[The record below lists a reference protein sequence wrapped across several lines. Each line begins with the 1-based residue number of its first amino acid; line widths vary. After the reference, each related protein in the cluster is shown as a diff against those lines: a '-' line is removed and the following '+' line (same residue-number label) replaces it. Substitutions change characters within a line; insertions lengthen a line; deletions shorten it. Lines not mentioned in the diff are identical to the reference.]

1 LRARVLVRGKPF
13 LRHPQPMNRA
23 MKSRVVQ
30 VARLTAIAGVLCA
43 GAGSIATAQEDG
55 TTVASTGVKVAQSTV
70 TRNRPPATA
79 KKPTDEATNGATPA
93 PAYQFYAEAHFSE
106 SYVNNA
112 SGLAR
117 GARSDFITSLG
128 LSAHVRDLTSRATL
142 IGDYT
147 FNADFYSNGRQ
158 PTQFTNH
165 LLALADISAIPEY
178 LTIGAKAFARPVVTS
193 NLGIITAG
201 DRLVANGFHSS
212 YGFVLEP
219 NLKLR
224 FANFA
229 DSQTIPLYGATF
241 FTRPAGSGPDEIIPG
256 VRGPEDMTTRGVTQR
271 FTSGEDFSRL
281 SWNAIGVFVETKR
294 KQGLLSDKEG
304 TSTVKY
310 AISHEFSLLA
320 TWGYAAITNTTPLAH
335 NVSGLIAMGG
345 FSLKLGPDLDLEIE
359 VGQKYRDI
367 SYFGSLRYNLSPRTS
382 IVGSANDT
390 ITTPEGQLLDSLDN
404 LITTP
409 NGDLTSNDSLLGN
422 GLPASLSS
430 FDFQSLGNL
439 SFNQNISRNQTASL
453 AFLADLERNHFNFSV
468 FYLRRTF
475 LSGILFGPPQTDAW
489 GARAQFSRD
498 ITPVLVGS
506 VRASYNTT
514 QELGGTA
521 RIFTTGA
528 DLRYSLTPDM
538 EVSFRGD
545 YLDRHSSVAL
555 EKLSPFTGSL
565 RDYRFTIYLSRK
577 F

>member
-1 LRARVLVRGKPF
+1 
-13 LRHPQPMNRA
+13 

-30 VARLTAIAGVLCA
+30 VARLTAIAGVVCA
-43 GAGSIATAQEDG
+43 GTGTFALAQEGGVTD
-55 TTVASTGVKVAQSTV
+55 ASTGVKVAQSTV
-70 TRNRPPATA
+70 TRNRPAATA
-79 KKPTDEATNGATPA
+79 KKPTDATTNSATPA
-93 PAYQFYAEAHFSE
+93 PAYQFYAEAHLSE

-112 SGLAR
+112 SGFA
-117 GARSDFITSLG
+117 GGSRSDLITSLG
-128 LSAHVRDLTSRATL
+128 VGAHVRDLTSRATL
-142 IGDYT
+142 VGDYT
-147 FNADFYSNGRQ
+147 FNADFYANGRQ
-158 PTQFTNH
+158 PTQFTNR

-178 LTIGAKAFARPVVTS
+178 LSIGAKAFATPVVTS

-219 NLKLR
+219 ILKLN
-224 FANFA
+224 FGTFA

-241 FTRPAGSGPDEIIPG
+241 FTRPAGSEPDVIIPG
-256 VRGPEDMTTRGVTQR
+256 VSGPEDMTTRGVTQR

-281 SWNAIGVFVETKR
+281 SWNVIGVFVETKR

-304 TSTVKY
+304 SNTLKY

-320 TWGYAAITNTTPLAH
+320 TWGYAAITNTTPLAQ

-345 FSLKLGPDLDLEIE
+345 FSLNLGPDLDLEIE
-359 VGQKYRDI
+359 VGQKYGGI
-367 SYFGSLRYNLSPRTS
+367 SYLGSLRYNLSPRTS

-390 ITTPEGQLLDSLDN
+390 ITTPEGELLDN
-404 LITTP
+404 LDNLTTTP
-409 NGDLTSNDSLLGN
+409 NGDLTSNDNLLGN

-439 SFNQNISRNQTASL
+439 SFDQNISRDQTASL
-453 AFLADLERNHFNFSV
+453 AFLSDLDRNHFNVSA

-489 GARAQFSRD
+489 GARASFSRD

-514 QELGGTA
+514 QELGGIA
-521 RIFTTGA
+521 RIFSTGA

-545 YLDRHSSVAL
+545 YLDRHSSIVL

-565 RDYRFTIYLSRK
+565 SDYRFTLYLSRR